1 MELSTLKDVCTEMVT
16 FTVLGFILSSI
27 LGIANLFGAG
37 ITLYYTALPFVFSL
51 SCAVM
56 ILSCLGIWV
65 GYHYFLYII
74 DRSHHE
80 P

>member
-16 FTVLGFILSSI
+16 FIVLGFILSSI

-65 GYHYFLYII
+65 GYHYFLYIM